1 MNEKKEKAILFL
13 INGLG
18 VASKD
23 SFSINYGELMPNL
36 SMLMNNYFYTTL
48 ENINYNYNNG
58 FRNFS
63 LGHDLLPT
71 YKKLEEDT

>member
-71 YKKLEEDT
+71 YKKL